1 MPTFEIAGPGP
12 EGDFSVVRAD
22 TIGDITRYTT
32 LPVFFTTAEEAQQ
45 VADTFNADPASAP
58 A

>member
-12 EGDFSVVRAD
+12 EGDFSVVRTD

-32 LPVFFTTAEEAQQ
+32 VPVSFATAEEAQE
-45 VADTFNADPASAP
+45 AANSFNADPASAP
-58 A
+58 K